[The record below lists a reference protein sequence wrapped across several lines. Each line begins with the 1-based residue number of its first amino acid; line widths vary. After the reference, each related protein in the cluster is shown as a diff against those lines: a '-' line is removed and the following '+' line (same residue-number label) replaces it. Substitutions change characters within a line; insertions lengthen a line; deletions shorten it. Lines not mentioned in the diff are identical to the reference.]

1 MASTKIQI
9 DRLWE
14 TMRDALDKAYS
25 VANAG
30 RDEQGTALRDYA
42 RDIHWHDAT
51 KALLREETA
60 NERQHRRNRPS
71 VSGFSVESA
80 AKLILMEQ
88 AGTGAAAS
96 EMPRA
101 TAFLVFRQSAVEAQ
115 VIGFLAKKHL
125 PAEWRAAIAKL
136 DYAKLMQPKQKSVT
150 V

>member
-60 NERQHRRNRPS
+60 NEKQHRRGEVVR
-71 VSGFSVESA
+71 GFSAESG
-80 AKLILMEQ
+80 AKLILLGQ
-88 AGTGAAAS
+88 VANGAKAKSLPDVTGFLHF
-96 EMPRA
+96 RI
-101 TAFLVFRQSAVEAQ
+101 TAMQAQ
-115 VIGFLAKKHL
+115 VIGFLIRKHL
-125 PAEWRAAIAKL
+125 PISWYAGLAEL
-136 DYAKLMQPKQKSVT
+136 DYPDIMREASNGGAE
-150 V
+150 